1 MTQRIVSA
9 AWSPGPLNSTVTF
22 DTGETLLV
30 DEPVDVGGTGVGP
43 QPTDLFLA
51 SVSSCF
57 TLALVYAA
65 GKADLPLTSIRV
77 VATGTYAGPRFSA
90 IDIAVEIGGVDPSET
105 AGLIVA
111 AERVCYVTR
120 TLRMPPQITV
130 SSLE

>member
-1 MTQRIVSA
+1 M
-9 AWSPGPLNSTVTF
+9 
-22 DTGETLLV
+22 
-30 DEPVDVGGTGVGP
+30 
-43 QPTDLFLA
+43 
-51 SVSSCF
+51 
-57 TLALVYAA
+57 YAA

-130 SSLE
+130 SSLD